1 MKGCPGRAKI
11 RSSGL
16 CDQYGVNFMDERR
29 KSKRIGLE
37 SRLVMKRLSDGDAF
51 SEEISIEIIDVSKT
65 GVGFLCDKPLEIG
78 AVYEGFLTI
87 WTKEVIHAFIEIV
100 RIIKEDDTFSYG
112 GIFIGMPEMD
122 ASRIAVYD
130 MVHEAEIENK

>member
-1 MKGCPGRAKI
+1 
-11 RSSGL
+11 
-16 CDQYGVNFMDERR
+16 MDERR
-29 KSKRIGLE
+29 RSKRIGLE
-37 SRLVMKRLSDGDAF
+37 SKLVMKRLSDGDAF

-78 AVYEGFLTI
+78 AVYEGYLTI

-100 RIIKEDDTFSYG
+100 RIIKEEDTFSYG

-130 MVHEAEIENK
+130 MVSEAEAEKKEK